1 MAIPFLNG
9 IDVTGT
15 VDLSN
20 LTIDGAQGTDG
31 QVLTS
36 TGTGIAW
43 EDASG
48 GASLS
53 GGAANK
59 LAIWSGTDTL
69 TNDIN
74 LHWNTTNDQLGIGN
88 ANPQAKLDITQTATA
103 QGIKIR
109 SSSVQ
114 PEITF
119 IAG

>member
-36 TGTGIAW
+36 TESGIAW

-59 LAIWSGTDTL
+59 LAIWSGTNTL
-69 TNDIN
+69 TNDTN
-74 LHWNTTNDQLGIGN
+74 LHWQYFFYLLRNHTYIFL
-88 ANPQAKLDITQTATA
+88 AC
-103 QGIKIR
+103 
-109 SSSVQ
+109 
-114 PEITF
+114 F
-119 IAG
+119 FM